1 MKYIAILIGLL
12 LLSGCEPTAIYT
24 TKGLLIGANCG
35 PKVAGRFGTSFD
47 SGCVVAV
54 KTDKGV
60 STYPVSADSSSAIG
74 SPVVVIE
81 TGKETYRVIKSI
93 E

>member
-24 TKGLLIGANCG
+24 TKGTLIGANCG
-35 PKVAGRFGTSFD
+35 PKVMGRYGTAFD

-60 STYPVSADSSSAIG
+60 STYPVSVDNATIVG
-74 SPVVVIE
+74 STVVVIE
-81 TGKETYRVIKSI
+81 TGKEMYRVIKSI